1 MAGFNLNG
9 LSLGS
14 NGATPGGMIS
24 YGQGVPAGGGDL
36 ASLLALLQ
44 KSQQTAPQS
53 LAQMLPYLPYL
64 NNMDSYTQN
73 SRDLAGAIGD
83 TNSPQY
89 QNLYGQFKQQGQDN
103 LSAQIAEMDR
113 QNRKQSALG
122 RTPLFS
128 PERGGETTFRGLT
141 QGYQDV
147 QNNASKQAFGQL
159 DNAYKAAAQQDQLKQ
174 QNALQKANV
183 FGSGA
188 GAIAKL
194 FGL

>member
-1 MAGFNLNG
+1 MAGFNLG
-9 LSLGS
+9 G
-14 NGATPGGMIS
+14 NGATPGSVMS
-24 YGQGVPAGGGDL
+24 YGQGPQAGGSDI

-44 KSQQTAPQS
+44 KSQQTSGQS
-53 LAQMLPYLPYL
+53 LAQMIPYLPYL
-64 NNMDSYTQN
+64 NNMDSYSQN
-73 SRDLAGAIGD
+73 SRGLAGAMSD
-83 TNSPQY
+83 TSSPQY
-89 QNLYGQFKQQGQDN
+89 QDLYGQFKQQGQQN
-103 LSAQIAEMDR
+103 LAEQIAEMDR
-113 QNRKQSALG
+113 QNRKSSAMG

-128 PERGGETTFRGLT
+128 GDRGGETEFRGLT

-159 DNAYKAAAQQDQLKQ
+159 NNAYTAAAQQDQLKQ
-174 QNALQKANV
+174 QNALQRANV